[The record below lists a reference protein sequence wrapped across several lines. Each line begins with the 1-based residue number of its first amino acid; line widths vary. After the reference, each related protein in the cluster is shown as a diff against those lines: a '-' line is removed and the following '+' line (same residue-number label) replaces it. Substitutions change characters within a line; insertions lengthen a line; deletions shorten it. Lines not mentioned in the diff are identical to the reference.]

1 MNNFRLGVVLESL
14 GLPVRA
20 GLMAA
25 AKLGVQGVQV
35 DAVGDL
41 AHDRLGATGRREFR
55 TLLRSFNQELA
66 AVNVPLRHGLDT
78 FAHQQQR
85 LDHLKQSM
93 QLAYD
98 LGAKKLVVPLP
109 RLPKEGEAAK
119 PPPAP
124 ADPFPILSFAAKEPS
139 KAEVLR
145 ESLTALG
152 KHGDRIGVLLCLEAG
167 LDGGAE
173 VTAYL
178 DGFESGSLRVTFDP
192 ANFLA
197 NGHDPLAA
205 LMAVGRR
212 VDHVHARDARTSGAS
227 SGPQEVAGGAGEV
240 EWMGLV
246 AGLSAVDYA
255 GFVCVERTGAAGEVA
270 GGVSFLRRFI
280 PAPTG

>member
-66 AVNVPLRHGLDT
+66 ALSVPLRHGLDT

-85 LDHLKQSM
+85 IDHVKQSM

-98 LGAKKLVVPLP
+98 LGARKLVVPLP
-109 RLPKEGEAAK
+109 RIPKGDDKPAVAA
-119 PPPAP
+119 PST
-124 ADPFPILSFAAKEPS
+124 DPFPILSFAAKEPG
-139 KAEVLR
+139 KAEVLK
-145 ESLTALG
+145 ESLLALG
-152 KHGDRIGVLLCLEAG
+152 SHGDRIGVLLCLEAG
-167 LDGGAE
+167 LDAGDVVNG
-173 VTAYL
+173 YL

-192 ANFLA
+192 ANFLV
-197 NGHDPLAA
+197 NGHDPLAS
-205 LMAVGRR
+205 LMALGKR
-212 VDHVHARDARTSGAS
+212 VDHVHARDARTSTAG
-227 SGPQEVAGGAGEV
+227 GPQEVAVGAGEV

-246 AGLSAVDYA
+246 AGLSAIDYA
-255 GFVCVERTGAAGEVA
+255 GFVCVERSGAEGEVA
-270 GGVSFLRRFI
+270 GSVSFLRRFI

>member
-1 MNNFRLGVVLESL
+1 MLKLGVVLESL

-20 GLMAA
+20 GLTSA

-78 FAHQQQR
+78 FANQQQR
-85 LDHLKQSM
+85 IDHIKQSM

-98 LGAKKLVVPLP
+98 LGARKLVVPLP
-109 RLPKEGEAAK
+109 RLPKEGEPAK
-119 PPPAP
+119 PAV

-139 KAEVLR
+139 KAEVLK
-145 ESLTALG
+145 ESLLALG
-152 KHGDRIGVLLCLEAG
+152 GHGDRIGVLVCLEAG
-167 LDGGAE
+167 LDSADA
-173 VTAYL
+173 VRSYL

-192 ANFLA
+192 ANFLV
-197 NGHDPLAA
+197 NGHDPLAS
-205 LMAVGRR
+205 LMALGKR
-212 VDHVHARDARTSGAS
+212 VDHVHARDASTAAAS
-227 SGPQEVAGGAGEV
+227 SGPKEVAVGAGEV

-246 AGLSAVDYA
+246 AGLSAIDYG
-255 GFVCVERTGAAGEVA
+255 GFVCVERTGAEGEVA
-270 GGVSFLRRFI
+270 GSVAFLRRFI
-280 PAPTG
+280 PAPT